1 VAEFGEPNLL
11 AAQGGVVITNSADQS
26 VLGGIGVSGLSA
38 EEDEALVR
46 IGPSAI
52 APR

>member
-11 AAQGGVVITNSADQS
+11 AAQGGV
-26 VLGGIGVSGLSA
+26 VSGLSA